1 MGLKQKELQLAFQ
14 MKLTRKQPLVR
25 IFTFEDQK
33 LFPLFWLI
41 LSYLS
46 RINIHA

>member
-14 MKLTRKQPLVR
+14 MKLTRIQPLVIDGE

-33 LFPLFWLI
+33 LFPLFAAYSI
-41 LSYLS
+41 LFVK
-46 RINIHA
+46 N